1 MVLESAMTET
11 TDSPLDLSILA
22 QVEPKQ
28 EPDEKPD
35 TRGTGTAGKAVGEES
50 PRRRTRRVPPPPPE
64 PGPRVFVRDDEQLIP
79 EYKPGMFVK
88 PITEAYM
95 TIAAVVMPLSQP
107 IGTSIMQNAE
117 SCAKA
122 WDNAAKADKRVR
134 QYLLKAMSAGVLG
147 PLLIAHMP
155 IASVIFVVMFPPK
168 PRDRVESAS
177 PAPARESINPVS
189 YAQ

>member
-1 MVLESAMTET
+1 MTD

-22 QVEPKQ
+22 QVEPRPS
-28 EPDEKPD
+28 PDEKPD
-35 TRGTGTAGKAVGEES
+35 TRGSAPPGKAAGEES
-50 PRRRTRRVPPPPPE
+50 PPLRRRTRRPTPPPPE
-64 PGPRVFVRDDEQLIP
+64 AGPRVFVRDDGLP
-79 EYKPGMFVK
+79 EYKAGMFVK

-95 TIAAVVMPLSQP
+95 TVAAIVMPLSQP

-134 QYLLKAMSAGVLG
+134 EYLLKAMSAGVIV

-168 PRDRVESAS
+168 PRDTVESAPEAS
-177 PAPARESINPVS
+177 AGETINPVS
-189 YAQ
+189 NGYKR